1 MSILED
7 LKVAIDCKEKRINEI
22 NTELASIEEEIDKL
36 ASNSS
41 DEEIKSMLQNALLI
55 SSKRQELDIKSEV
68 LTKALSVT
76 RQELKTLLD
85 RLQEVEIEDY
95 LKQLREKA
103 SECNETLERL
113 KTQFMSL
120 RAIAAKLSTLPIQ
133 RQPITCSYR
142 ANLPRIRVMETTVF
156 VEEDLRSSLD
166 SIRWN
171 D

>member
-7 LKVAIDCKEKRINEI
+7 LKVAINCKEKRIDEI
-22 NTELASIEEEIDKL
+22 NIELSSIEGEIDKL
-36 ASNSS
+36 ASNSP
-41 DEEIKSMLQNALLI
+41 DEDIKNMLQNALLI

-76 RQELKTLLD
+76 RQELKALLD

-95 LKQLREKA
+95 FRQLTET
-103 SECNETLERL
+103 SEECNETLERL
-113 KTQFMSL
+113 KTQFKTL
-120 RAIAAKLSTLPIQ
+120 KHIASKLSTLPIK
-133 RQPITCSYR
+133 RQPITYSYQ
-142 ANLPRIRVMETTVF
+142 ANLPRLRIMGTTVF

-166 SIRWN
+166 SIKWN